1 MPIKSERVAPLVPD
15 GSNPPSPATKGYL
28 CSQGVQLARLGMDDV
43 LVPLPVSYKMPL
55 PSANVVVPGANGATV
70 VMAFPLSACARNG
83 PVPGTSQQPQVI
95 KPYPFRGR
103 R

>member
-1 MPIKSERVAPLVPD
+1 MPLIPSL
-15 GSNPPSPATKGYL
+15 SNPPTPATKGYL
-28 CSQGVQLARLGMDDV
+28 CSQGVQLARLGLDDP
-43 LVPLPVSYKMPL
+43 LVILPPIYKMPL
-55 PSANVVVPGANGATV
+55 PFANVVVPGANGATV